1 MKWRLQFNL
10 AVAAFGTA
18 LALLVFINV
27 LLFVSLDKNTQQD
40 RYVVHTYRVLK
51 TSNALFSA
59 IKDAETAQRG
69 YILTKDTSFLTP
81 YQHSIAA
88 KNRLLV
94 QLDKLI
100 KDNKVQQQRL
110 KHIKSLIHQKYRFIE
125 KSLSTLHQSGSDQT
139 IDLVNKG
146 EGKMIMDQLR
156 LAFQKFNTHE
166 NRLLKQRT
174 YEAQKSVNTLKFTL
188 VYSVLISILIFA
200 ITFYKLFQKIKVQ
213 HQQEEALF
221 VQNEWYRQTM
231 YSLGD
236 GVITTDVNGNITFIN
251 RSGLH
256 ITGWIFKD
264 AVGQPIET
272 VFNIVN
278 PDNPEKNSNPAL
290 MAMKENKIVF
300 LAKNTQLIQKNGN
313 TIYIDD
319 SGAPIHD
326 REGHIIGSVL
336 IFRDITE
343 KRKTEEKL
351 NLIYN
356 QSLDMIGVA
365 NKEGY
370 FISINPAVTKILG
383 YTQEE
388 FLARSYFDFI
398 HPDDIERTDNE
409 KHTLFENIDTLDF
422 VNRYRS
428 KDGTYK
434 WIEWNVTMV
443 DDLMYAMG
451 RDITERKKAYE
462 MIAETHKKFYQVL
475 ESSPVAIII
484 TEIETR
490 KIIYA
495 NDSFCLL
502 SGFDQ
507 KSLVGYNAI
516 QLGAIKPEEAEKIL
530 KNIKEEGGH
539 KRDIESQL
547 KRLDGTLIDVL
558 FSVESI
564 EIEGKM
570 CYIGTFIDIT
580 ERKKSETNT
589 LRMNLELEK
598 RVKKRTA
605 QIEKQKQFTDEI
617 LNKIPTEIAVYD
629 SFEKYLYVNPK
640 GIESEEIRDWVIG
653 KTDFDLCK
661 LKGLDPALA
670 EKRHWSFQNIHKNES
685 VEWIDEITQEDG
697 STKYMLRILHPLD
710 KKKKFILTGYDITQ
724 LKNAEKEKTEY
735 IKSLEEMMFMT
746 SHKVRLPIANI
757 IGIAGLLEY
766 DLNKEELAKIMDN
779 VKDSVTALD
788 TFTRELTMFI
798 HNVKKKL

>member
-1 MKWRLQFNL
+1 MKWKTQFKL
-10 AVAAFGTA
+10 AVTGLGVG
-18 LALLVFINV
+18 LAILIFVNL
-27 LLFVSLDKNTQQD
+27 LLFVILNRNTKHD
-40 RYVVHTYRVLK
+40 RHVLHSYEVLK
-51 TSNALFSA
+51 TSYNLLSV

-69 YILTKDTSFLTP
+69 YIITKDTTFLQPYLQSIVIKDRLFQQLQKLTKD
-81 YQHSIAA
+81 
-88 KNRLLV
+88 N
-94 QLDKLI
+94 KL
-100 KDNKVQQQRL
+100 QQQRL
-110 KHIKSLIHQKYRFIE
+110 VSIEKLIQRKYLFIE
-125 KSLSTLHQSGSDQT
+125 KSLHILNELGTDNT
-139 IDLVNKG
+139 IDLVNNG
-146 EGKMIMDQLR
+146 EGKIIMDSLR
-156 LAFQKFNTHE
+156 SAFQKFNHTE
-166 NRLLKQRT
+166 TILVKQRI
-174 YEAQKSVNTLKFTL
+174 QKAEHSANTLKL
-188 VYSVLISILIFA
+188 VMVYSTVLTILIFL
-200 ITFYKLFQKIKVQ
+200 ITFYKLFQKIKLQ

-221 VQNEWYRQTM
+221 VQNEWYQQTM

-236 GVITTDVNGNITFIN
+236 GVITTDIKGNITFIN
-251 RSGLH
+251 RSGLE
-256 ITGWIFKD
+256 ITGWTFKD
-264 AVGQPIET
+264 AVNQPIET
-272 VFNIVN
+272 VFQIINN
-278 PDNPEKNSNPAL
+278 NTSKKSFNPAL
-290 MAMKENKIVF
+290 KAMQENKIIF
-300 LAKNTQLIQKNGN
+300 LEKNTQLIQKNGT

-326 REGHIIGSVL
+326 SEGNVIGSVL

-388 FLARSYFDFI
+388 FLSQSYFDFI
-398 HPDDIERTDNE
+398 HPDDINRTDNE
-409 KHTLFENIDTLDF
+409 KHTLFKNIDTLDF

-451 RDITERKKAYE
+451 RDITERKEAYE
-462 MIAETHKKFYQVL
+462 MIAETHKKFFEIL

-484 TEIETR
+484 TEIENR
-490 KIIYA
+490 NILYA
-495 NDSFCLL
+495 NDAFCML
-502 SGFDQ
+502 SGFD
-507 KSLVGYNAI
+507 KKALVGKTPLE
-516 QLGAIKPEEAEKIL
+516 LGTIKPEESEKIR
-530 KNIKEEGGH
+530 KNLKEEGGH

-547 KRLDGTLIDVL
+547 KRSDGTVIDVL

-564 EIEGKM
+564 EIEGKT
-570 CYIGTFIDIT
+570 CYIGTFVDIT
-580 ERKKSETNT
+580 ERKKSEINT
-589 LRMNLELEK
+589 QRMNLELEK

-629 SFEKYLYVNPK
+629 SAEKYLYVNPK
-640 GIESEEIRDWVIG
+640 GIENQEIRDWIIG

-670 EKRHWSFQNIHKNES
+670 EKRQWSFQNISKNES
-685 VEWIDEITQEDG
+685 VEWIDEIPQEDG
-697 STKYMLRILHPLD
+697 STHYMLRILHPLD

-724 LKNAEKEKTEY
+724 LKIAEKEKTAY

-757 IGIAGLLEY
+757 IGIADLLEY
-766 DLNKEELAKIMDN
+766 DLDKEELGEVVNNMKASIN
-779 VKDSVTALD
+779 ALD
-788 TFTRELTMFI
+788 AFTRELTMFI

>member
-1 MKWRLQFNL
+1 MKWKTQFKL
-10 AVAAFGTA
+10 AVTGLGVG
-18 LALLVFINV
+18 LAILIFVNL
-27 LLFVSLDKNTQQD
+27 LLFVILNRNTKHD
-40 RYVVHTYRVLK
+40 RHVLHSYEVLK
-51 TSNALFSA
+51 TSYNLLSV

-69 YILTKDTSFLTP
+69 YIITKDTAFLQPYLQSIVIKDRLFLQLQKLTKD
-81 YQHSIAA
+81 
-88 KNRLLV
+88 N
-94 QLDKLI
+94 KL
-100 KDNKVQQQRL
+100 QQQRL
-110 KHIKSLIHQKYRFIE
+110 VSIEKLIQRKYLFIE
-125 KSLSTLHQSGSDQT
+125 KSLHILNELGTDNT
-139 IDLVNKG
+139 IDLVNNG
-146 EGKMIMDQLR
+146 EGKIIMDSLR
-156 LAFQKFNTHE
+156 STFQKFNHTE
-166 NRLLKQRT
+166 TILVKQRI
-174 YEAQKSVNTLKFTL
+174 QKAEHSANTLKL
-188 VYSVLISILIFA
+188 VMVYSTVLTILIFL
-200 ITFYKLFQKIKVQ
+200 ITFYKLFQKIKLQ

-221 VQNEWYRQTM
+221 VQNEWYQQTM

-236 GVITTDVNGNITFIN
+236 GVITTDIKGNITFIN
-251 RSGLH
+251 RSGLE
-256 ITGWIFKD
+256 ITGWTFKD
-264 AVGQPIET
+264 AVNQPIET
-272 VFNIVN
+272 VFQIINN
-278 PDNPEKNSNPAL
+278 NTSKKSFNPAL
-290 MAMKENKIVF
+290 KAMQENKIIF
-300 LAKNTQLIQKNGN
+300 LEKNTQLIQKNGT

-326 REGHIIGSVL
+326 SEGHIIGSVL

-388 FLARSYFDFI
+388 FLSQSYFDFI
-398 HPDDIERTDNE
+398 HPDDINRTDNE

-462 MIAETHKKFYQVL
+462 MIAETHKKFFQIL

-484 TEIETR
+484 TEIENR
-490 KIIYA
+490 NILYA
-495 NDSFCLL
+495 NDAFCML
-502 SGFDQ
+502 SGFD
-507 KSLVGYNAI
+507 KKALVGKTPLE
-516 QLGAIKPEEAEKIL
+516 LGTIKPEESEKIRKNL
-530 KNIKEEGGH
+530 KDEGGH

-547 KRLDGTLIDVL
+547 KRSDGTVIDVL

-564 EIEGKM
+564 EIEGKT
-570 CYIGTFIDIT
+570 CYIGTFVDIT
-580 ERKKSETNT
+580 ERKKSEINT
-589 LRMNLELEK
+589 QRMNLELEK

-629 SFEKYLYVNPK
+629 SKEQYLYVNPK
-640 GIESEEIRDWVIG
+640 GIESQEIRDWVIG

-670 EKRHWSFQNIHKNES
+670 EKRQWSFQNISKNKS
-685 VEWIDEITQEDG
+685 VEWIDEIPQEDG
-697 STKYMLRILHPLD
+697 STHYMLRILHPLD

-724 LKNAEKEKTEY
+724 LKIAEKEKTAY

-757 IGIAGLLEY
+757 IGIADLLEY
-766 DLNKEELAKIMDN
+766 DLDKEELGEVVNNMKASIN
-779 VKDSVTALD
+779 ALD
-788 TFTRELTMFI
+788 AFTRELTMFI

>member
-1 MKWRLQFNL
+1 MKWKKQFNL
-10 AVAAFGTA
+10 AVTAFSLA
-18 LALLVFINV
+18 LAILVFINV
-27 LLFVSLDKNTQQD
+27 LLFVILNRNTKQD
-40 RYVVHTYRVLK
+40 GHVIHTYDVIQV
-51 TSNALFSA
+51 SNNLLSTV
-59 IKDAETAQRG
+59 KDAETAQRG
-69 YILTKDTSFLTP
+69 YIITKDPKFLQP
-81 YQHSIAA
+81 YMHSVKTKDSLFLKLEQLTQDNKIQQ
-88 KNRLLV
+88 NRLEGI
-94 QLDKLI
+94 QKLI
-100 KDNKVQQQRL
+100 QNKYL
-110 KHIKSLIHQKYRFIE
+110 FIE
-125 KSLSTLHQSGSDQT
+125 ETIVTLNKLGPEKT
-139 IDLVNKG
+139 IDLVNNG
-146 EGKMIMDQLR
+146 RGKMIMDSLR
-156 LAFQKFNTHE
+156 TEFQKFNLTE
-166 NRLLKQRT
+166 NNLLKERT
-174 YEAQKSVNTLKFTL
+174 KKAQKSVNTLKL
-188 VYSVLISILIFA
+188 IMVYSSFLSILIFL
-200 ITFYKLFQKIKVQ
+200 ITFYKLFQKIKLQ
-213 HQQEEALF
+213 HKQEEALF
-221 VQNEWYRQTM
+221 IQNEWYQQTM

-236 GVITTDVNGNITFIN
+236 GVITTDINGNITFIN
-251 RSGLH
+251 RSGLE
-256 ITGWIFKD
+256 ITGWTYKD
-264 AVGQPIET
+264 AVGQPIES
-272 VFNIVN
+272 VFKIINNNASGKSV
-278 PDNPEKNSNPAL
+278 NPAL
-290 MAMKENKIVF
+290 MAMKENKIIF
-300 LAKNTQLIQKNGN
+300 LEKNTQLIQKNG
-313 TIYIDD
+313 TAIFIDD

-326 REGHIIGSVL
+326 SQGHIIGSVL

-356 QSLDMIGVA
+356 MSLDMIGVA

-383 YTQEE
+383 YTPEE
-388 FLARSYFDFI
+388 FLAQSYFDFI
-398 HPDDIERTDNE
+398 HPDDIDRTDNE
-409 KHTLFENIDTLDF
+409 KHTLFEYIDTIDF

-428 KDGTYK
+428 KDGAYK

-443 DDLMYAMG
+443 GDLMYAIG

-484 TEIETR
+484 TEIENR
-490 KIIYA
+490 SILYA
-495 NDSFCLL
+495 NDAFCML
-502 SGFDQ
+502 SGFD
-507 KSLVGYNAI
+507 KTALVGKTPLE
-516 QLGAIKPEEAEKIL
+516 LGTIKPEESAKIL
-530 KNIKEEGGH
+530 KNLKDEGGS
-539 KRDIESQL
+539 KRGIESQL
-547 KRLDGTLIDVL
+547 KRFDGQTIDVL

-564 EIEGKM
+564 ELDNKM

-580 ERKKSETNT
+580 ERKKSEINT

-670 EKRHWSFQNIHKNES
+670 EKRHWSFQNIHKNDN

>member
-1 MKWRLQFNL
+1 MKWKTQFKL
-10 AVAAFGTA
+10 AVTGLGVG
-18 LALLVFINV
+18 LAILIFVNL
-27 LLFVSLDKNTQQD
+27 LLFVILNRNTKHD
-40 RYVVHTYRVLK
+40 RHVLHSYEVLK
-51 TSNALFSA
+51 TSYNLLSV

-69 YILTKDTSFLTP
+69 YIITKDTTFLQPYLQSIVIKDRLFQQLQKLTKD
-81 YQHSIAA
+81 
-88 KNRLLV
+88 N
-94 QLDKLI
+94 KL
-100 KDNKVQQQRL
+100 QQQRL
-110 KHIKSLIHQKYRFIE
+110 VSIEKLIQRKYLFIE
-125 KSLSTLHQSGSDQT
+125 KSLHILNELGTDNT
-139 IDLVNKG
+139 IDLVNNG
-146 EGKMIMDQLR
+146 EGKIIMDSLR
-156 LAFQKFNTHE
+156 SAFQKFNHTE
-166 NRLLKQRT
+166 TILVKQRI
-174 YEAQKSVNTLKFTL
+174 QKAEHSANTLKL
-188 VYSVLISILIFA
+188 VMVYSTVLTILIFL
-200 ITFYKLFQKIKVQ
+200 ITFYKLFQKIKLQ

-221 VQNEWYRQTM
+221 VQNEWYQQTM

-236 GVITTDVNGNITFIN
+236 GVITTDIKGNITFIN
-251 RSGLH
+251 RSGLE
-256 ITGWIFKD
+256 ITGWTFKD
-264 AVGQPIET
+264 AVNQPIET
-272 VFNIVN
+272 VFQIINN
-278 PDNPEKNSNPAL
+278 NTSKKSFNPAL
-290 MAMKENKIVF
+290 KAMQENKIIF
-300 LAKNTQLIQKNGN
+300 LEKNTQLIQKNGT

-326 REGHIIGSVL
+326 SEGNVIGSVL

-388 FLARSYFDFI
+388 FLSQSYFDFI
-398 HPDDIERTDNE
+398 HPDDINRTDNE
-409 KHTLFENIDTLDF
+409 KHTLFKNIDTLDF

-443 DDLMYAMG
+443 DELMYAMG

-462 MIAETHKKFYQVL
+462 MIAETHKKFFQIL

-484 TEIETR
+484 TEIENR
-490 KIIYA
+490 NILYA
-495 NDSFCLL
+495 NDAFCML
-502 SGFDQ
+502 SGFD
-507 KSLVGYNAI
+507 KKALVGKTPLE
-516 QLGAIKPEEAEKIL
+516 LGTIKPEESEKIR
-530 KNIKEEGGH
+530 KNLKEEGGH

-547 KRLDGTLIDVL
+547 KRSDGTVIDVL

-564 EIEGKM
+564 EIEGKT
-570 CYIGTFIDIT
+570 CYIGTFVDIT
-580 ERKKSETNT
+580 ERKKSEINT
-589 LRMNLELEK
+589 QRMNLELEK

-629 SFEKYLYVNPK
+629 SAEKYLYVNPK
-640 GIESEEIRDWVIG
+640 GIESQEIRDWVIG

-670 EKRHWSFQNIHKNES
+670 EKRQWSFQNISKNKS
-685 VEWIDEITQEDG
+685 VEWIDEIPQEDG
-697 STKYMLRILHPLD
+697 STHYMLRILHPLD

-724 LKNAEKEKTEY
+724 LKIAEKEKTAY

-757 IGIAGLLEY
+757 IGIADLLEY
-766 DLNKEELAKIMDN
+766 DLDKEELGEVVNNMKASIN
-779 VKDSVTALD
+779 ALD
-788 TFTRELTMFI
+788 AFTRELTMFI

>member
-81 YQHSIAA
+81 YHHSIAV

-110 KHIKSLIHQKYRFIE
+110 KHIKSLIHQKYRFVE
-125 KSLSTLHQSGSDQT
+125 KSLFTLRQSGSEQT

-221 VQNEWYRQTM
+221 VQNEWYQQTM

-236 GVITTDVNGNITFIN
+236 GVITTDIKGNITFIN
-251 RSGLH
+251 RSGLE
-256 ITGWIFKD
+256 ITGWTFKD
-264 AVGQPIET
+264 AVNQPIET
-272 VFNIVN
+272 VFQIINN
-278 PDNPEKNSNPAL
+278 NTSEKSFNPAL
-290 MAMKENKIVF
+290 KAMQENKIIF

-326 REGHIIGSVL
+326 SEGHIIGSVL

-351 NLIYN
+351 NIIYN
-356 QSLDMIGVA
+356 QSLDLIGVA
-365 NKEGY
+365 NKNGY
-370 FISINPAVTKILG
+370 FTSINPAVTKILG

-388 FLARSYFDFI
+388 FLAQSYFDFI
-398 HPDDIERTDNE
+398 HPDDVDKTDNE
-409 KHTLFENIDTLDF
+409 KHTLFANIDTLDF

-462 MIAETHKKFYQVL
+462 LIAETHKKFFQIL

-484 TEIETR
+484 TEVENQNIL
-490 KIIYA
+490 YV
-495 NDSFCLL
+495 NDSFSLL
-502 SGFDQ
+502 TGFH
-507 KSLVGYNAI
+507 KSSLVGNNAI
-516 QLGAIKPEEAEKIL
+516 QHGTIKPEEAEKIL
-530 KNIKEEGGH
+530 KNIKDEGGH
-539 KRDIESQL
+539 KRNIESQL

-629 SFEKYLYVNPK
+629 SKEQYLYVNPK
-640 GIESEEIRDWVIG
+640 GIESQEIRDWVIG

-661 LKGLDPALA
+661 LTGLDPTLA
-670 EKRHWSFQNIHKNES
+670 EKRQWSFQNISKNDS
-685 VEWIDEITQEDG
+685 VEWIDEIPQEDG

-724 LKNAEKEKTEY
+724 LKMAEKEKTEY

-757 IGIAGLLEY
+757 IGIAALLDY

-788 TFTRELTMFI
+788 AFTRELTMFI

>member
-1 MKWRLQFNL
+1 MKWKTQFKL
-10 AVAAFGTA
+10 AVTGLGVG
-18 LALLVFINV
+18 LAILIFVNL
-27 LLFVSLDKNTQQD
+27 LLFVILNRNTKHD
-40 RYVVHTYRVLK
+40 RHVLHSYEVLK
-51 TSNALFSA
+51 TSYNLLSV

-69 YILTKDTSFLTP
+69 YIITKDTTFLQPYLQSIVIKDRLFQQLQKLTKD
-81 YQHSIAA
+81 
-88 KNRLLV
+88 N
-94 QLDKLI
+94 KL
-100 KDNKVQQQRL
+100 QQQRL
-110 KHIKSLIHQKYRFIE
+110 VSIEKLIQRKYLFIE
-125 KSLSTLHQSGSDQT
+125 KSLHILNELGTDNT
-139 IDLVNKG
+139 IDLVNNG
-146 EGKMIMDQLR
+146 EGKIIMDSLR
-156 LAFQKFNTHE
+156 STFQKFNHTE
-166 NRLLKQRT
+166 TILVKQRI
-174 YEAQKSVNTLKFTL
+174 QKAEHSANTLKL
-188 VYSVLISILIFA
+188 VMVYSTVLTILIFL
-200 ITFYKLFQKIKVQ
+200 ITFYKLFQKIKLQ

-221 VQNEWYRQTM
+221 VQNEWYQQTM

-236 GVITTDVNGNITFIN
+236 GVITTDIKGNITFIN
-251 RSGLH
+251 RSGLE
-256 ITGWIFKD
+256 ITGWTFKD
-264 AVGQPIET
+264 AVNQPIET
-272 VFNIVN
+272 VFQIINN
-278 PDNPEKNSNPAL
+278 NTSEKSFNPAL
-290 MAMKENKIVF
+290 KAMQENKIIF
-300 LAKNTQLIQKNGN
+300 LEKNTQLIQKNGT

-356 QSLDMIGVA
+356 QSLDMIDVA

-388 FLARSYFDFI
+388 FLSQSYFDFI
-398 HPDDIERTDNE
+398 HPDDINRTDNE
-409 KHTLFENIDTLDF
+409 KHTLFKNIDTLDF

-443 DDLMYAMG
+443 DELMYAMG

-462 MIAETHKKFYQVL
+462 MIAETHKKFFQIL

-484 TEIETR
+484 TEIENR
-490 KIIYA
+490 NILYA
-495 NDSFCLL
+495 NDAFCML
-502 SGFDQ
+502 SGFD
-507 KSLVGYNAI
+507 KKALVGKTPLE
-516 QLGAIKPEEAEKIL
+516 LGTIKPEESEKIR
-530 KNIKEEGGH
+530 KNLKEEGGH

-547 KRLDGTLIDVL
+547 KRSDGTVIDVL

-564 EIEGKM
+564 EIEGKT
-570 CYIGTFIDIT
+570 CYIGTFVDIT
-580 ERKKSETNT
+580 ERKKSEINT
-589 LRMNLELEK
+589 QRMNLELEK
-598 RVKKRTA
+598 RVEKRTA

-629 SFEKYLYVNPK
+629 SAEKYLYVNPK
-640 GIESEEIRDWVIG
+640 GIENQEIRDWVIG

-670 EKRHWSFQNIHKNES
+670 EKRQWSFQNISKNKS
-685 VEWIDEITQEDG
+685 VEWIDEIPQEDG
-697 STKYMLRILHPLD
+697 STHYMLRILHPLD

-724 LKNAEKEKTEY
+724 LKIAEKEKTAY

-757 IGIAGLLEY
+757 IGIADLLEY
-766 DLNKEELAKIMDN
+766 DLDKEELGEVVNNMKASIN
-779 VKDSVTALD
+779 ALD
-788 TFTRELTMFI
+788 AFTRELTMFI

>member
-18 LALLVFINV
+18 LAILVFINV

-40 RYVVHTYRVLK
+40 LHVVHTHEVIK
-51 TSNALFSA
+51 TGTDLLSA
-59 IKDAETAQRG
+59 VKDAETAQRG
-69 YILTKDTSFLTP
+69 YIITKDPTFLQP
-81 YQHSIAA
+81 YLQSIAT
-88 KNRLLV
+88 KDSLLLKLESLTQDSPNQLKRL
-94 QLDKLI
+94 D
-100 KDNKVQQQRL
+100 
-110 KHIKSLIHQKYRFIE
+110 HIKKLTTSKYQFIAQTIT
-125 KSLSTLHQSGSDQT
+125 TLNQLGTAKT
-139 IDLVNKG
+139 IDLVNNG
-146 EGKMIMDQLR
+146 HGKMIMDQLR
-156 LAFQKFNTHE
+156 VAFQQFNAHE
-166 NRLLKQRT
+166 NNLLEKRV
-174 YEAQKSVNTLKFTL
+174 YAAQKSVNTLKFTL
-188 VYSVLISILIFA
+188 IYSTLISILIFS
-200 ITFYKLFQKIKVQ
+200 ITFYKLFQKIKLQ

-221 VQNEWYRQTM
+221 VQNEWYQQTM

-236 GVITTDVNGNITFIN
+236 GVITTDIDGNITFIN
-251 RSGLH
+251 RSGLE
-256 ITGWIFKD
+256 ITKWSFKE
-264 AVGQPIET
+264 AIGQPIAA
-272 VFNIVN
+272 VFKIVN
-278 PDNPEKNSNPAL
+278 PDAPEKNVNPAL
-290 MAMKENKIVF
+290 IAMKENKIVF

-326 REGHIIGSVL
+326 SEGHIIGSVL

-351 NLIYN
+351 NIIYN
-356 QSLDMIGVA
+356 QSLDLIGVA
-365 NKEGY
+365 NKNGY
-370 FISINPAVTKILG
+370 FTSINPAVTKILG

-388 FLARSYFDFI
+388 FLAQSYFDFI
-398 HPDDIERTDNE
+398 HPDDVDKTDNE
-409 KHTLFENIDTLDF
+409 KHTLFANIDTLDF

-462 MIAETHKKFYQVL
+462 LIAETHKKFFQIL

-484 TEIETR
+484 TEVENQNIL
-490 KIIYA
+490 YV
-495 NDSFCLL
+495 NDSFSLL
-502 SGFDQ
+502 TGFH
-507 KSLVGYNAI
+507 KSSLVGNNAI
-516 QLGAIKPEEAEKIL
+516 QHGTIKPEEAEKIL
-530 KNIKEEGGH
+530 KNIKDEGGH
-539 KRDIESQL
+539 KRNIESQL

-629 SFEKYLYVNPK
+629 SAEKYLYVNPK
-640 GIESEEIRDWVIG
+640 GIESQEIRDWVIG

-661 LKGLDPALA
+661 LKGLDPAIA
-670 EKRHWSFQNIHKNES
+670 EKRHWSFQNIDKNDS
-685 VEWIDEITQEDG
+685 VEWIDEIPQEDG

-724 LKNAEKEKTEY
+724 LKMAEKEKTEY

-746 SHKVRLPIANI
+746 SHQVRLPIANI
-757 IGIAGLLEY
+757 IGIAALLDY

-788 TFTRELTMFI
+788 AFTRELTMFI

>member
-81 YQHSIAA
+81 YHHSIAV
-88 KNRLLV
+88 KNRLLE

-110 KHIKSLIHQKYRFIE
+110 KHIKSLIHQKYRFVE
-125 KSLSTLHQSGSDQT
+125 KSLFTLRQSGSEQT

-156 LAFQKFNTHE
+156 LAFQKFNAHE

-256 ITGWIFKD
+256 ITGWLFKD

-300 LAKNTQLIQKNGN
+300 LAKNTQLIQKNGT

-365 NKEGY
+365 NKDGY

-451 RDITERKKAYE
+451 RDITERKEAYE

-484 TEIETR
+484 TEIENR
-490 KIIYA
+490 NILYA
-495 NDSFCLL
+495 NDAFCML

-507 KSLVGYNAI
+507 KALVGKTPLE
-516 QLGAIKPEEAEKIL
+516 LGTIKPEESEKIR
-530 KNIKEEGGH
+530 KNLKEEGGS
-539 KRDIESQL
+539 KRGIESQL
-547 KRLDGTLIDVL
+547 KRFDGTIIDVL

-564 EIEGKM
+564 ELDNKM
-570 CYIGTFIDIT
+570 CYIGTFVDIT
-580 ERKKSETNT
+580 ERKKSEINT
-589 LRMNLELEK
+589 QRMNLELEK

-629 SFEKYLYVNPK
+629 SKEQYLYVNPK
-640 GIESEEIRDWVIG
+640 GIESQEIRDWVIG

-661 LKGLDPALA
+661 LTGLDPTLA
-670 EKRHWSFQNIHKNES
+670 EKRQWSFQNISKNDS
-685 VEWIDEITQEDG
+685 VEWIDEIPQEDG

-724 LKNAEKEKTEY
+724 LKTAEKEKTAY

-757 IGIAGLLEY
+757 IGIADLLEY
-766 DLNKEELAKIMDN
+766 DLDKEELGEVVNNMKASIN
-779 VKDSVTALD
+779 ALD
-788 TFTRELTMFI
+788 AFTRELTMFI

>member
-1 MKWRLQFNL
+1 MKWKLHFNL

-81 YQHSIAA
+81 YHHSIAA

-125 KSLSTLHQSGSDQT
+125 KSLSTLHQSGSEQT

-256 ITGWIFKD
+256 ITGWLFKD

-278 PDNPEKNSNPAL
+278 PDAPEKNGNPAL

-300 LAKNTQLIQKNGN
+300 LAKNTQLIQKNGT

-326 REGHIIGSVL
+326 SEGHIIGSVL

-398 HPDDIERTDNE
+398 HPDDIDRSNNE
-409 KHTLFENIDTLDF
+409 KEIVFEKNQTLNFI
-422 VNRYRS
+422 NRYRS

-443 DDLMYAMG
+443 DDLKYAIG
-451 RDITERKKAYE
+451 RDITERKEAYE
-462 MIAETHKKFYQVL
+462 MIAETYKKFYQVL

-484 TEIETR
+484 TEIENR
-490 KIIYA
+490 NILYA
-495 NDSFCLL
+495 NEAFCML

-507 KSLVGYNAI
+507 KALVGKTP
-516 QLGAIKPEEAEKIL
+516 LELDTIKPEESEKIR
-530 KNIKEEGGH
+530 KNLKEEGGS
-539 KRDIESQL
+539 KRGIESQL
-547 KRLDGTLIDVL
+547 KCFDGTIIDVL

-564 EIEGKM
+564 ELDNKM
-570 CYIGTFIDIT
+570 CYIGTFVDIT
-580 ERKKSETNT
+580 ERKKSEINT
-589 LRMNLELEK
+589 QRMNLELEK

-629 SFEKYLYVNPK
+629 SKEQYLYVNPK
-640 GIESEEIRDWVIG
+640 GIESQEIRDWVIG

-661 LKGLDPALA
+661 LTGLDPTLA
-670 EKRHWSFQNIHKNES
+670 EKRQWSFQNISKNDS
-685 VEWIDEITQEDG
+685 VEWIDEIPQEDG

-710 KKKKFILTGYDITQ
+710 KKKKFIITGYDITQ
-724 LKNAEKEKTEY
+724 LKIAEKEKTAY

-757 IGIAGLLEY
+757 IGIADLLEY
-766 DLNKEELAKIMDN
+766 DLDKEELGEVVNNMKASIN
-779 VKDSVTALD
+779 ALD
-788 TFTRELTMFI
+788 AFTRELTMFI

>member
-1 MKWRLQFNL
+1 MKWKTQFKL
-10 AVAAFGTA
+10 AITGLGIG
-18 LALLVFINV
+18 LAILVFVNV
-27 LLFVSLDKNTQQD
+27 LLFVILNRNTKQDK
-40 RYVVHTYRVLK
+40 YVLHSHEVLK
-51 TSNALFSA
+51 TSENLLSV

-69 YILTKDTSFLTP
+69 YIITKDTTFLQP
-81 YQHSIAA
+81 YLHSTAA
-88 KNRLLV
+88 KDSLLLQLQRLTL
-94 QLDKLI
+94 
-100 KDNKVQQQRL
+100 DNKAQQQRL
-110 KHIKSLIHQKYRFIE
+110 VRIEKLIQSKYLFIE
-125 KSLSTLHQSGSDQT
+125 KTLLTLNKLGVQKS
-139 IDLVNKG
+139 IDLVNNG
-146 EGKMIMDQLR
+146 EGKILMDSLR
-156 LAFQKFNTHE
+156 TAFQKFNHAETI
-166 NRLLKQRT
+166 LVKQRT
-174 YEAQKSVNTLKFTL
+174 QKAEQSVNTLKL
-188 VYSVLISILIFA
+188 VMVYSTLLTILIFL
-200 ITFYKLFQKIKVQ
+200 ITFYKLFQKIKLQ
-213 HQQEEALF
+213 HQHEEALF
-221 VQNEWYRQTM
+221 VQNEWYQQTM

-236 GVITTDVNGNITFIN
+236 GVITTDINGNITFIN
-251 RSGLH
+251 RSGLQ
-256 ITGWIFKD
+256 ITGWTFGD
-264 AVGQPIET
+264 AVGQPIEA
-272 VFNIVN
+272 VFQIVN
-278 PDNPEKNSNPAL
+278 SNANGKSINPAL

-300 LAKNTQLIQKNGN
+300 LAKNTQLIQKNGT

-326 REGHIIGSVL
+326 SQGHIIGSVL

-356 QSLDMIGVA
+356 MSLDMIGVA
-365 NKEGY
+365 NKNGF

-388 FLARSYFDFI
+388 FLSQSYFDFI
-398 HPDDIERTDNE
+398 HPDDIDRTDNE
-409 KHTLFENIDTLDF
+409 KHTLYDNIDTLDF

-434 WIEWNVTMV
+434 WIEWNVTV
-443 DDLMYAMG
+443 EDDLMYAMG

-462 MIAETHKKFYQVL
+462 MIAETHKKFFQIL

-484 TEIETR
+484 TEIDNQN
-490 KIIYA
+490 ILYV
-495 NDSFCLL
+495 NDAFSLL
-502 SGFDQ
+502 TGFH
-507 KSLVGYNAI
+507 KSSLVGNNAI
-516 QLGAIKPEEAEKIL
+516 QYGAIKPEESEKIL
-530 KNIKEEGGH
+530 KNIKDEGGH
-539 KRDIESQL
+539 KRNIESQL
-547 KRLDGTLIDVL
+547 KRLDGTVIDVL

-570 CYIGTFIDIT
+570 CYIGTFVDIT
-580 ERKKSETNT
+580 ERKKSESNT

-598 RVKKRTA
+598 RVQKRTA
-605 QIEKQKQFTDEI
+605 QIVKQKQFTDEI

-629 SFEKYLYVNPK
+629 SQEKYLYVNPK
-640 GIESEEIRDWVIG
+640 GIESQEIRDWVIG

-670 EKRHWSFQNIHKNES
+670 EKRHWSFQNINKNNN

-724 LKNAEKEKTEY
+724 LKQAEKEKTAY

-757 IGIAGLLEY
+757 IGISDLLEY
-766 DLNKEELAKIMDN
+766 DLDKEELIKVIDN
-779 VKDSVTALD
+779 MKASINSLD

>member
-1 MKWRLQFNL
+1 MKWKTQFKL
-10 AVAAFGTA
+10 AVTGLGVG
-18 LALLVFINV
+18 LAILIFVNL
-27 LLFVSLDKNTQQD
+27 LLFVILNRNTKHD
-40 RYVVHTYRVLK
+40 RHVLHSYEVLK
-51 TSNALFSA
+51 TSYNLLSV

-69 YILTKDTSFLTP
+69 YIITKDTAFLQPYLQSIVIKDRLFLQLQKLTKD
-81 YQHSIAA
+81 
-88 KNRLLV
+88 N
-94 QLDKLI
+94 KL
-100 KDNKVQQQRL
+100 QQQRL
-110 KHIKSLIHQKYRFIE
+110 VSIEKLIQRKYLFIE
-125 KSLSTLHQSGSDQT
+125 KSLHVLNELGTDNT
-139 IDLVNKG
+139 IDLVNNG
-146 EGKMIMDQLR
+146 EGKIIMDSLR
-156 LAFQKFNTHE
+156 SAFQKFNHTE
-166 NRLLKQRT
+166 TILVQQRI
-174 YEAQKSVNTLKFTL
+174 QKAEHSANTLKL
-188 VYSVLISILIFA
+188 VMVYSTVLTILIFL
-200 ITFYKLFQKIKVQ
+200 ITFYKLFQKIKLQ

-221 VQNEWYRQTM
+221 VQNEWYQQTM

-236 GVITTDVNGNITFIN
+236 GVITTDIKGNITFIN
-251 RSGLH
+251 RSGLE
-256 ITGWIFKD
+256 ITGWTFKD
-264 AVGQPIET
+264 AVNQPIET
-272 VFNIVN
+272 VFQIINN
-278 PDNPEKNSNPAL
+278 NTSKKSFNPAL
-290 MAMKENKIVF
+290 KAMQENKIIF
-300 LAKNTQLIQKNGN
+300 LEKNTQLIQKNGCL
-313 TIYIDD
+313 IYIDD

-326 REGHIIGSVL
+326 SEGNVIGSVL

-388 FLARSYFDFI
+388 FLAQSYFDFI
-398 HPDDIERTDNE
+398 HPDDINKTDNE

-443 DDLMYAMG
+443 DELMYAMG

-462 MIAETHKKFYQVL
+462 MIAETHKKFFQIL

-484 TEIETR
+484 TEIENR
-490 KIIYA
+490 NILYA
-495 NDSFCLL
+495 NDAFCML
-502 SGFDQ
+502 SGFD
-507 KSLVGYNAI
+507 KKALVGKTPLE
-516 QLGAIKPEEAEKIL
+516 LGTIKPEESEKIRKNL
-530 KNIKEEGGH
+530 KDEGGH

-547 KRLDGTLIDVL
+547 KRSDGTVIDVL

-564 EIEGKM
+564 EIEGKT
-570 CYIGTFIDIT
+570 CYIGTFVDIT
-580 ERKKSETNT
+580 ERKKSEINT
-589 LRMNLELEK
+589 QRMNLELEK

-629 SFEKYLYVNPK
+629 SKEQYLYVNPK
-640 GIESEEIRDWVIG
+640 GIESQEIRDWVIG

-670 EKRHWSFQNIHKNES
+670 EKRQWSFQNISKNKS
-685 VEWIDEITQEDG
+685 VEWIDEIPQEDG
-697 STKYMLRILHPLD
+697 STHYMLRILHPLD

-724 LKNAEKEKTEY
+724 LKIAEKEKTAY

-757 IGIAGLLEY
+757 IGIADLLEY
-766 DLNKEELAKIMDN
+766 DLDKEELGEVVNNMKASIN
-779 VKDSVTALD
+779 ALD
-788 TFTRELTMFI
+788 AFTRELTMFI

>member
-81 YQHSIAA
+81 YHHSIAV

-110 KHIKSLIHQKYRFIE
+110 KHIKSLIHQKYRFVE
-125 KSLSTLHQSGSDQT
+125 KSLFTLRQSGSEQT

-236 GVITTDVNGNITFIN
+236 GVITTDVKGNITFIN

-256 ITGWIFKD
+256 ITGWLFKD

-290 MAMKENKIVF
+290 QAMKENKIVF
-300 LAKNTQLIQKNGN
+300 LAKNTQLIQKNGT

-388 FLARSYFDFI
+388 FLSQSYFDFI

-451 RDITERKKAYE
+451 RDITERKEAYE

-484 TEIETR
+484 TEIENR
-490 KIIYA
+490 NILYA
-495 NDSFCLL
+495 NDAFCML

-507 KSLVGYNAI
+507 KALVGKTPLE
-516 QLGAIKPEEAEKIL
+516 LGTIKPEESEKIR
-530 KNIKEEGGH
+530 KNLKEEGGS
-539 KRDIESQL
+539 KRNIESQL

-580 ERKKSETNT
+580 ERKKSEINT
-589 LRMNLELEK
+589 QRMNLELEK

-629 SFEKYLYVNPK
+629 SKEQYLYVNPK
-640 GIESEEIRDWVIG
+640 GIENQEIRDWVIG

-670 EKRHWSFQNIHKNES
+670 EKRQWSFQNISKNES
-685 VEWIDEITQEDG
+685 VEWIDEIPQEDG
-697 STKYMLRILHPLD
+697 STHYMLRILHPLD

-724 LKNAEKEKTEY
+724 LKIAEKEKTAY

-757 IGIAGLLEY
+757 IGIADLLEY
-766 DLNKEELAKIMDN
+766 DLDKEELGEVVNNMKASIN
-779 VKDSVTALD
+779 ALD
-788 TFTRELTMFI
+788 AFTRELTMFI

>member
-18 LALLVFINV
+18 LAILVFINV

-40 RYVVHTYRVLK
+40 LHVVHTHEVIK
-51 TSNALFSA
+51 TGTDLLSA
-59 IKDAETAQRG
+59 VKDAETAQRG
-69 YILTKDTSFLTP
+69 YIITKDPTFLQP
-81 YQHSIAA
+81 YLQSIATKDSLLLKLERLTQDNPTQLKRLDQIKKLTTTKYQFIAQTITTLNQLETA
-88 KNRLLV
+88 K
-94 QLDKLI
+94 
-100 KDNKVQQQRL
+100 
-110 KHIKSLIHQKYRFIE
+110 S
-125 KSLSTLHQSGSDQT
+125 
-139 IDLVNKG
+139 IDLVNNG
-146 EGKMIMDQLR
+146 QGKMIMDQLR
-156 LAFQKFNTHE
+156 VAFQQFNTHE
-166 NRLLKQRT
+166 NSLLDQRIHA
-174 YEAQKSVNTLKFTL
+174 AQKSVNTLKFTL
-188 VYSVLISILIFA
+188 IYSTLISILIFS
-200 ITFYKLFQKIKVQ
+200 ITFYKLFQKIKLQ
-213 HQQEEALF
+213 HQHEEALF
-221 VQNEWYRQTM
+221 VQNEWYQQTM

-236 GVITTDVNGNITFIN
+236 GVITTDINGNITFIN
-251 RSGLH
+251 RSGLE
-256 ITGWIFKD
+256 ITGWSFKE
-264 AVGQPIET
+264 AIGQPIAA
-272 VFNIVN
+272 VFKIVN
-278 PDNPEKNSNPAL
+278 PDAPEKNVNPAL
-290 MAMKENKIVF
+290 IAMKENKIVF

-326 REGHIIGSVL
+326 SEGHIIGSVL

-351 NLIYN
+351 NIIYN
-356 QSLDMIGVA
+356 QSLDLIGVA
-365 NKEGY
+365 NKNGY
-370 FISINPAVTKILG
+370 FTSINPAVTKILG

-388 FLARSYFDFI
+388 FLAQSYFDFI
-398 HPDDIERTDNE
+398 HPDDVDKTDNE
-409 KHTLFENIDTLDF
+409 KHTLFANIDTLDF

-462 MIAETHKKFYQVL
+462 LIAETHKKFFQIL

-484 TEIETR
+484 TEVENQNIL
-490 KIIYA
+490 YV
-495 NDSFCLL
+495 NDSFSLL
-502 SGFDQ
+502 TGFH
-507 KSLVGYNAI
+507 KSSLVGNNAI
-516 QLGAIKPEEAEKIL
+516 QHGTIKPEEAEKIL
-530 KNIKEEGGH
+530 KNIKDEGGH
-539 KRDIESQL
+539 KRNIESQL

-629 SFEKYLYVNPK
+629 SAKKYLYVNPK
-640 GIESEEIRDWVIG
+640 GIESQEIRDWVIG

-661 LKGLDPALA
+661 LKGLDPAIA
-670 EKRHWSFQNIHKNES
+670 EKRHWSFQNIGKNDS
-685 VEWIDEITQEDG
+685 VEWIDEIPQEDG

-724 LKNAEKEKTEY
+724 LKMAEKEKTEY

-757 IGIAGLLEY
+757 IGIAALLDY

-788 TFTRELTMFI
+788 AFTRELTMFI

>member
-81 YQHSIAA
+81 YHHSIAV

-110 KHIKSLIHQKYRFIE
+110 KHIKSLIHQKYRFVE
-125 KSLSTLHQSGSDQT
+125 KSLFTLRQSGSEQT

-256 ITGWIFKD
+256 ITGWLFKD

-300 LAKNTQLIQKNGN
+300 LAKNTQLIQKNGT

-388 FLARSYFDFI
+388 FLSQSYFDFI
-398 HPDDIERTDNE
+398 HPDDINRTDNE
-409 KHTLFENIDTLDF
+409 KHTLFKNIDTLDF

-443 DDLMYAMG
+443 DELMYAMG

-484 TEIETR
+484 TEIENR
-490 KIIYA
+490 NILYA
-495 NDSFCLL
+495 NDAFCML

-507 KSLVGYNAI
+507 KALVGKTPLE
-516 QLGAIKPEEAEKIL
+516 LGTIKPEESEKIRKNL
-530 KNIKEEGGH
+530 KDEGGH
-539 KRDIESQL
+539 KRNIESQL

-580 ERKKSETNT
+580 ERKKSEINT
-589 LRMNLELEK
+589 QRMNLELEK

-629 SFEKYLYVNPK
+629 SKEQYLYVNPK
-640 GIESEEIRDWVIG
+640 GIENQEIRDWVIG

-670 EKRHWSFQNIHKNES
+670 EKRQWSFQNISKNES
-685 VEWIDEITQEDG
+685 VEWIDEIPQEDG
-697 STKYMLRILHPLD
+697 STHYMLRILHPLD

-724 LKNAEKEKTEY
+724 LKIAEKEKTAY

-757 IGIAGLLEY
+757 IGIADLLEY
-766 DLNKEELAKIMDN
+766 DLDKEELGEVVNNMKASIN
-779 VKDSVTALD
+779 ALD
-788 TFTRELTMFI
+788 AFTRELTMFI

>member
-1 MKWRLQFNL
+1 MKWKTQFKL
-10 AVAAFGTA
+10 AVTGLGVG
-18 LALLVFINV
+18 LAILIFVNL
-27 LLFVSLDKNTQQD
+27 LLFVILNRNTKHD
-40 RYVVHTYRVLK
+40 RHVLHSYEVLK
-51 TSNALFSA
+51 TSYNLLSV

-69 YILTKDTSFLTP
+69 YIITKDTTFLQPYLQSIVIKDRLFQQLQKLTKD
-81 YQHSIAA
+81 
-88 KNRLLV
+88 N
-94 QLDKLI
+94 KL
-100 KDNKVQQQRL
+100 QQQRL
-110 KHIKSLIHQKYRFIE
+110 VSIEKLIQRKYLFIE
-125 KSLSTLHQSGSDQT
+125 KSLHILNELGTDNT
-139 IDLVNKG
+139 IDLVNNG
-146 EGKMIMDQLR
+146 EGKIIMDSLR
-156 LAFQKFNTHE
+156 STFQKFNHTE
-166 NRLLKQRT
+166 TILVKQRI
-174 YEAQKSVNTLKFTL
+174 QKAEHSANTLKL
-188 VYSVLISILIFA
+188 VMVYSTVLTILIFL
-200 ITFYKLFQKIKVQ
+200 ITFYKLFQKIKLQ

-221 VQNEWYRQTM
+221 VQNEWYQQTM

-236 GVITTDVNGNITFIN
+236 GVITTDIKGNITFIN
-251 RSGLH
+251 RSGLE
-256 ITGWIFKD
+256 ITGWTFKD
-264 AVGQPIET
+264 AVNQPIET
-272 VFNIVN
+272 VFQIINN
-278 PDNPEKNSNPAL
+278 NTSKKSFNPAL
-290 MAMKENKIVF
+290 KAMQENKIIF
-300 LAKNTQLIQKNGN
+300 LEKNTQLIQKNGT

-326 REGHIIGSVL
+326 SEGNVIGSVL

-351 NLIYN
+351 NIIYN
-356 QSLDMIGVA
+356 QSIDMIGVA

-388 FLARSYFDFI
+388 FLSQSYFDFI
-398 HPDDIERTDNE
+398 HPDDINRTDNE
-409 KHTLFENIDTLDF
+409 KHTLFKNIDTLDF

-462 MIAETHKKFYQVL
+462 MIAETHKKFFQIL

-484 TEIETR
+484 TEIENR
-490 KIIYA
+490 NILYA
-495 NDSFCLL
+495 NDAFCML
-502 SGFDQ
+502 SGFD
-507 KSLVGYNAI
+507 KKALVGKTPLE
-516 QLGAIKPEEAEKIL
+516 LGTIKPEESEKIR
-530 KNIKEEGGH
+530 KNLKEEGGH

-547 KRLDGTLIDVL
+547 KRSDGTVIDVL
-558 FSVESI
+558 FSVETI

-570 CYIGTFIDIT
+570 CYIGTFVDIT
-580 ERKKSETNT
+580 ERKKSEINT
-589 LRMNLELEK
+589 QRMNLELEK

-629 SFEKYLYVNPK
+629 SAEKYLYVNPK
-640 GIESEEIRDWVIG
+640 GIENQEIRDWIIG

-670 EKRHWSFQNIHKNES
+670 EKRQWSFQNISKNES
-685 VEWIDEITQEDG
+685 VEWIDEIPQEDG
-697 STKYMLRILHPLD
+697 STHYMLRILHPLD

-724 LKNAEKEKTEY
+724 LKIAEKEKTAY

-757 IGIAGLLEY
+757 IGIADLLEY
-766 DLNKEELAKIMDN
+766 DLDKEELGEVVNNMKASIN
-779 VKDSVTALD
+779 ALD
-788 TFTRELTMFI
+788 AFTRELTMFI